1 MKAVVDNAFRLLSGR
16 ATNSER
22 PGPAPAG
29 ATHVMTGILRKTWH
43 IGARR
48 VLLCL
53 AVMLAAVAA
62 VPPAGLAAE
71 VQSFVDSVR
80 EETEWFSSFPTRVV
94 GMRPTD
100 EQHRDVVFEQLLAK
114 VEAVPGVRIWTQSF
128 KLVMPQVLKA
138 ELTIDGGRFEGQ
150 HRIYPI
156 WPACGRL
163 NTTPEDG
170 ISGRLVYIGEGSP
183 GKLPAHLPAILDG
196 RIAVMEISGRRNWM
210 AAYNAGAAAFLILGS
225 PAMTQPDA
233 EAQLMG
239 IPVNVP
245 RFYVPDGEL
254 ADALRSGEA
263 AQGRLYCKAKWA
275 EVTATNIYALINPA
289 ERSKE
294 LENQQA
300 FVIGVPYDS
309 MSVIPELAPGADGA
323 VDVAVAL
330 NLLRYF
336 AEHPT
341 IRPVL
346 FAFTDAYAV
355 NQRGVREMLGAFAGV
370 PKDSED
376 HLKDDKKTVEEY
388 RLHEKLASELHPE
401 TDAPVTREALNQLHL
416 NRYRDLRRYYK
427 DEVSRQIV
435 AIESAMY
442 PARAQMYTLEDLIKR
457 LNEELETKEK
467 ELGAAQPGLDEI
479 RERIKTLDEQHE
491 RARGVADDLKMMRGV
506 YFGAQNQLLTSAPIR
521 DKYLDVIRALWGRA
535 RKRIAEQVQGAEH
548 RLGAYIQRDALRL
561 QLLSALE
568 LAGQTERPLGFVFGL
583 DVSDAG
589 VAVGPCLSGTFQ
601 GQNETQNSQS
611 FTRWLKIGVKED
623 RNQFWPDGLERAVD
637 LTPVTGTEAVS
648 SDVVGKT
655 NNFSGMTSSFAT
667 AGVTWSTLSAAR
679 LRVDTPNDRAD
690 RLDWERL
697 GPQIEATFVLLK
709 RVLNDASFLPS
720 TKSPARWS
728 RVRGVVVDQSP
739 GEPVPRV
746 PMRGYLTTLVPGW
759 VGPDG
764 GGVWFW
770 PVPGVRRQEFTFTR
784 IDGTFEFDLMPSYS
798 RVRSFYVQAYQFG
811 PDGRITRAIDMLKA
825 GRGVTLSTYT
835 GNVNPGPMRA
845 VVFDCAELT
854 GLDFF
859 DPRFLLAL
867 PSCTVMDAERGSQ
880 PQRMNLSRYW
890 GMIAC
895 LLEDNVRWQLIL
907 RHGITS
913 NSMVLLNIGDVSGEK
928 WADAP
933 IRDVMRGIRV
943 GERPPLYP
951 VHLAARDFY
960 RLDYRRLRDYE
971 KAGITSK
978 HIENLQRR
986 TDALL
991 KQATE
996 ALEEDDGAAYHKA
1009 TSGALANE
1017 VRVYQAVRDTANDVM
1032 QGAIF
1037 LLLVLVPFAFVLE
1050 RLLFASPHIY
1060 KQLGA
1065 IIGAFAVM
1073 AAVLWSFHPAF
1084 RISGQPLMI
1093 IMAFG
1098 AIGMSGM
1105 VISMIFSK
1113 FEQQLEEL
1121 RSGRAEASG
1130 ARTSRLGLAYTAVRL
1145 GIANMRKRKLRT
1157 ALTGITI
1164 ILITFVL
1171 LCFMSTSNYSLQK
1184 EESRGMRAPFTGVMV
1199 CLPGT
1204 RPMSFEA
1211 VSALQ
1216 NVVPKGRSVVPHYW
1230 WVSHDTQWRI
1240 HIRNPETGKQ
1250 LSLKAGLGLVGE
1262 EGALSHLDELC
1273 PNWERFGAG
1282 KGCYLAA
1289 DTAREL
1295 GVEVGDKVVVAGLS
1309 LELLGALDPETFAAN
1324 ARRLDGLEIL
1334 PYDFTSAGDEQR
1346 RQQSRSNI
1354 DDLMVDMK
1362 EGGGLVQ
1369 DKEFPHASLRDAV
1382 IVHVSVLDPIP
1393 EKSLRS
1399 VTVPAESQDEAKNLA
1414 DELKDRLALQIYY
1427 GSPEGGLHV
1436 IRSTLPVPSPPKGI
1450 LIPLVVAGLIILNT
1464 MLSSI
1469 AERKREIYIYTSLGL
1484 APLHVGFLFLAEAVT
1499 YGLMG
1504 SVMGYVVGQGVAK
1517 ALTEFGLMG
1526 GVTLNYSGVQAI
1538 ITMLLVLGVVIVSSL
1553 VPAFLAGKL
1562 ATPSNEMTWKVPR
1575 PDGDIIRDRLP
1586 FTATPK
1592 TAGGVLA
1599 FLYEYMDAHR
1609 EGSIGV
1615 FSADNLRTFETEGPD
1630 GRVLGLEGTVWL
1642 APYDLGIRQD
1652 IRIIIHP
1659 AAEAGIEE
1667 IDVEL
1672 HRRSGQVSS
1681 WWKLNR
1687 VLLGDLRKQLL
1698 GWRKLKMDRMLE
1710 YIMRAAEQGAPLQAQ
1725 QR

>member
-1 MKAVVDNAFRLLSGR
+1 
-16 ATNSER
+16 
-22 PGPAPAG
+22 
-29 ATHVMTGILRKTWH
+29 MTGILPQKWH
-43 IGARR
+43 NGASR

-53 AVMLAAVAA
+53 AVMLASA
-62 VPPAGLAAE
+62 AGLAAE
-71 VQSFVDSVR
+71 GRSFVDSVR
-80 EETEWFSSFPTRVV
+80 EEAEWLSGFPTRVV
-94 GMRPTD
+94 GMRLMD

-114 VEAVPGVRIWTQSF
+114 VQAVPGVRIWTQSF
-128 KLVMPQVLKA
+128 KLVMPQVLRA
-138 ELTIDGGRFEGQ
+138 ELTIRGGRLDGP

-170 ISGRLVYIGEGSP
+170 ISGRLVYIGRGTP
-183 GKLPAHLPAILDG
+183 GKLPAHLPASLDG
-196 RIAVMEISGRRNWM
+196 QIAVMEISGRRNWM
-210 AAYNAGAAAFLILGS
+210 AAYNAGATAFLILGS
-225 PAMTQPDA
+225 PTMTQPDA

-245 RFYVPDGEL
+245 RFYVPDGDL
-254 ADALRSGEA
+254 ADALRTGKA
-263 AQGRLYCKAKWA
+263 AEGRLYCKAEWA
-275 EVTATNIYALINPA
+275 EATATNIYALVNPA
-289 ERSKE
+289 ERPKA

-323 VDVAVAL
+323 VNVAVAL

-336 AEHPT
+336 AGHPT
-341 IRPVL
+341 ARPVL

-355 NQRGVREMLGAFAGV
+355 NHRGVCEMLGAFASV
-370 PKDSED
+370 PKDSES

-388 RLHEKLASELHPE
+388 RLHERLARELHPNPG
-401 TDAPVTREALNQLHL
+401 APAAREALSQLHL
-416 NRYRDLRRYYK
+416 SRYRDLRRYYK
-427 DEVSRQIV
+427 DEVSREIV

-442 PARAQMYTLEDLIKR
+442 PARARMYDLEDRTKQLR
-457 LNEELETKEK
+457 EELDAQEK
-467 ELGAAQPGLDEI
+467 EPGAVQTGLDGL
-479 RERIKTLDEQHE
+479 RERIKNLDDQHE
-491 RARGVADDLKMMRGV
+491 QAQGVADDLKMMRGV
-506 YFGAQNQLLTSAPIR
+506 YFGAQNQILTGAPIR
-521 DKYLDVIRALWGRA
+521 DEYVEVIRALWGRA
-535 RKRIAEQVQGAEH
+535 RKRIAEQVRGAEE
-548 RLGAYIQRDALRL
+548 RLDAYRKRDALRL

-568 LAGQTERPLGFVFGL
+568 LTGQTERPLGFVFGL
-583 DVSDAG
+583 DISDAG
-589 VAVGPCLSGTFQ
+589 VAVGPSLSGTFH
-601 GQNETQNSQS
+601 GQNETQNSQA
-611 FTRWLKIGVKED
+611 FTRWLKIAVKED
-623 RNQFWPDGLERAVD
+623 KDGFWPDGLERAVD
-637 LTPVTGTEAVS
+637 LNPIMGTEAVA
-648 SDVVGKT
+648 SDIVGKT
-655 NNFSGMTSSFAT
+655 NNFSGATASFAT
-667 AGVTWSTLSAAR
+667 AGVTWSTLSAPR
-679 LRVDTPNDRAD
+679 LRVDTPNDRFD

-709 RVLNDASFLPS
+709 RILNDVSFQPS
-720 TKSPARWS
+720 TKSIARWS

-759 VGPDG
+759 VGTDG
-764 GGVWFW
+764 AGVWFW
-770 PVPGVRRQEFTFTR
+770 PVPGIRRLEFTFTR
-784 IDGTFEFDLMPSYS
+784 MDGTFEFDLIPSHS
-798 RVRSFYVQAYQFG
+798 RVQSFFMQAYQLA
-811 PDGRITRAIDMLKA
+811 PDGRITRAVDMLKA
-825 GRGVTLSTYT
+825 GRGVTLGTYT
-835 GNVNPGPMRA
+835 GNPNPGPMRA
-845 VVFDCAELT
+845 VVFDCSELT

-859 DPRFLLAL
+859 DPRFLLTL

-880 PQRMNLSRYW
+880 PQRMNLSRHE

-913 NSMVLLNIGDVSGEK
+913 NSMVLLNIGDISGEK

-978 HIENLQRR
+978 HIENLQAR
-986 TDALL
+986 TRALL
-991 KQATE
+991 KRADE
-996 ALEEDDGAAYHKA
+996 ALGEDDGGTYYKA

-1017 VRVYQAVRDTANDVM
+1017 VRVYQAVRDTASDVM

-1060 KQLGA
+1060 KQLAA
-1065 IIGAFAVM
+1065 IIGSFAVM

-1130 ARTSRLGLAYTAVRL
+1130 ARTSRLGLAYTAIRL

-1184 EESRGMRAPFTGVMV
+1184 EESRGTMAPFTGVMV

-1211 VSALQ
+1211 VDALQ
-1216 NVVPKGRSVVPHYW
+1216 NVVPKGRNVVPHYW
-1230 WVSHDTQWRI
+1230 WVNQDTQWRI

-1250 LSLKAGLGLVGE
+1250 LSLKAALGLVGG
-1262 EGALSHLDELC
+1262 EGALSRLDELC
-1273 PNWERFGAG
+1273 PNWERFAAG
-1282 KGCYLAA
+1282 TGCYLAA

-1295 GVEVGDKVVVAGLS
+1295 GVKVGGEVVVAGRS
-1309 LELLGALDPETFAAN
+1309 LELLGALDPETFKAK

-1334 PYDFTSAGDEQR
+1334 PYDFTTAGDEQR

-1354 DDLMVDMK
+1354 NDLMVDMK

-1382 IVHVSVLDPIP
+1382 IVHASALDAIP
-1393 EKSLRS
+1393 EKTLRS
-1399 VTVPAESQDEAKNLA
+1399 ITVPAESLDEARALA

-1450 LIPLVVAGLIILNT
+1450 LIPLIVAGLIILNT

-1517 ALTEFGLMG
+1517 TLTEFGLMG
-1526 GVTLNYSGVQAI
+1526 GVTLNYSGLQAI
-1538 ITMLLVLGVVIVSSL
+1538 ITMLLVLGVVVASSL

-1575 PDGDIIRDRLP
+1575 PDGDVIRDRLP
-1586 FTATPK
+1586 FTATHR

-1615 FSADNLRTFETEGPD
+1615 FSADNLRTFESEGPR
-1630 GRVLGLEGTVWL
+1630 GRILGLEGTIWL

-1652 IRIIIHP
+1652 IRIAIHP
-1659 AAEAGIEE
+1659 SAAEADIQE
-1667 IDVEL
+1667 IDIEL

-1710 YIMRAAEQGAPLQAQ
+1710 YIMRAAEQDAPLQAQ